1 MHMIRIYTRALA
13 LCRLLSADRSG
24 LALLEFAFT
33 APLVVALGLYGTEV
47 ANLALANLRVSQI
60 ALNLADNASR
70 VGVQSSLVTQQLR
83 EVDINDIFAAVQ
95 TQGKAWDLTTRGRI
109 TLSSLEADSAGKQ
122 VIHWQRCIGTMSGT
136 GYDSSY
142 GRTTIS
148 GGTPAAADNAAA
160 AYDPTAGVNTS
171 TTGADNASTHPGSV
185 IAGGMGDTG
194 AKVIAPNNSGVMFVE
209 INYNYKPI
217 VGTRWLPNGAA
228 KIRYIA
234 SFIVRDRRDFT
245 EIYNPATAVTRMTC
259 NLYTS

>member
-1 MHMIRIYTRALA
+1 MHMIRRYTRALA

-122 VIHWQRCIGTMSGT
+122 VIHWQRCIGTCPVPDT
-136 GYDSSY
+136 
-142 GRTTIS
+142 
-148 GGTPAAADNAAA
+148 TPA
-160 AYDPTAGVNTS
+160 
-171 TTGADNASTHPGSV
+171 TGERRS
-185 IAGGMGDTG
+185 AGGRR
-194 AKVIAPNNSGVMFVE
+194 PP
-209 INYNYKPI
+209 PI
-217 VGTRWLPNGAA
+217 TLPRPM
-228 KIRYIA
+228 IRL
-234 SFIVRDRRDFT
+234 
-245 EIYNPATAVTRMTC
+245 PA
-259 NLYTS
+259 